1 MGDERVGV
9 GKGGRV
15 WLGWNGVGDERE
27 RDWKQE
33 RKRREGKVL
42 APPWQAQLG
51 TELAVTPHPRVLFN
65 RKP

>member
-15 WLGWNGVGDERE
+15 WLGWNGVGDKERE
-27 RDWKQE
+27 RDWKEE

-42 APPWQAQLG
+42 APPWQA
-51 TELAVTPHPRVLFN
+51 
-65 RKP
+65 